1 MKNRII
7 VRVLAVAS
15 TLTALL
21 VAGGAGFSKGA

>member
-15 TLTALL
+15 ALTAFLI
-21 VAGGAGFSKGA
+21 AGGAGVTRNG